1 MPNFREHLGLSA
13 VVSAGMYFWMCRYY
27 GRQPALSELLV
38 CEAIG
43 IAAGAAPDILE
54 PATDPHHRAL
64 GHSVALGT
72 ALTKFAITGYGRE
85 NGNWDEFL
93 KIAAA
98 VATVSYLAHLTAD
111 ALTPKSLPLLGRWG

>member
-13 VVSAGMYFWMCRYY
+13 VVSAGMYFGMCRYY
-27 GRQPALSELLV
+27 GREPALSELLV
-38 CEAIG
+38 CEGIG

-64 GHSVALGT
+64 GHSVGFGIT
-72 ALTKFAITGYGRE
+72 LTKFAATNCGRE
-85 NGNWDEFL
+85 NSNWEEFL

-98 VATVSYLAHLTAD
+98 VATVSYLAHLISD
-111 ALTPKSLPLLGRWG
+111 SLTPKGLPLLGRCG

>member
-1 MPNFREHLGLSA
+1 
-13 VVSAGMYFWMCRYY
+13 MYFGMCRYH

-38 CEAIG
+38 CEGIG
-43 IAAGAAPDILE
+43 MAAGAAPDILE

-72 ALTKFAITGYGRE
+72 ALTKFAITNYGRE
-85 NGNWDEFL
+85 NGNWEEFL

-98 VATVSYLAHLTAD
+98 VATVSYLTHLIAD

>member
-13 VVSAGMYFWMCRYY
+13 GVSTGTYLAMCRYY
-27 GRQPALSELLV
+27 GRHPALGELLV
-38 CEAIG
+38 CAGIG
-43 IAAGAAPDILE
+43 IGAGAAPDIFE

-72 ALTKFAITGYGRE
+72 ALTKFAITNCGRE
-85 NGNWDEFL
+85 NSNWEEFL

-98 VATVSYLAHLTAD
+98 VASVSYLAHLIAD
-111 ALTPKSLPLLGRWG
+111 ALTPNSLPLLGRWG